1 MGQMTKKVLAAI
13 VPAFA
18 LGAGALWW
26 YYGASALSVGT
37 GLAAK
42 LACSGRYLSGFD
54 VQRIEDDLAVYSDY
68 TRPIAY
74 HWLPEGGVR
83 ASLFGAGAVARF
95 REGLG
100 CTLDYGTP
108 GHLDAVEVQPLPGP
122 SGEPWPLGTTAG
134 PLQPQVQALVED
146 ILAADNAAGLDT
158 RALLVVHRGRIAGE
172 AYGEGIDR
180 DTPLLGWSMGKSVIA
195 IMLGH
200 LERLGLVSVGERGLF
215 EEWSADGRAGISL
228 ENMLQMSSGLRFDE
242 DYQPGSDA
250 TRMLFESPVA
260 AAVPLVSPLE
270 HQPGEFFSY
279 SSGTTNLLSRLIFE
293 RVGGT
298 PQDQV
303 EFFLGEIAAPLG
315 LRNTILEPDASGV
328 FIGSS
333 FVYATARDWARFG
346 QLMVGDGVINGRRL
360 LSADWVAHATRP
372 NTSNNDRRYGYQ
384 FWLNDGGEKRW
395 ASLPHSAYAMM
406 GNRRQMAMMLPDSD
420 AVIVRLGWTA
430 GKYPA
435 DENFSRILAAL
446 REE

>member
-1 MGQMTKKVLAAI
+1 MTKKVLAGI
-13 VPAFA
+13 VPAFV
-18 LGAGALWW
+18 LGVGALWW

-54 VQRIEDDLAVYSDY
+54 AQRIEDDLAVYSEF

-74 HWLPEGGVR
+74 RWLPEGGVR
-83 ASLFGAGAVARF
+83 ASLLGAGAVARY

-100 CTLDYGTP
+100 CTLDYGAS
-108 GHLDAVEVQPLPGP
+108 GHLDDVEVQPLPGP
-122 SGEPWPLGTTAG
+122 SGEPWPLGTAAG
-134 PLQPQVQALVED
+134 PPQPQVQTLVED
-146 ILAADNAAGLDT
+146 ILEADNTAGLDT

-215 EEWSADGRAGISL
+215 EEWSGDGRAGISL
-228 ENMLQMSSGLRFDE
+228 ENMLQMSSGLRFEE

-250 TRMLFESPVA
+250 TRMLFESPA
-260 AAVPLVSPLE
+260 AATVPLASPLE

-279 SSGTTNLLSRLIFE
+279 SSGTTNLLSRLIVE

-298 PQDQV
+298 PQAQV
-303 EFFLGEIAAPLG
+303 DFFLGEIAAPMG

-328 FIGSS
+328 FVGSS

-346 QLMVGDGVINGRRL
+346 QLMVGGGVINGRRIV
-360 LSADWVAHATRP
+360 SADWVARATRP
-372 NTSNNDRRYGYQ
+372 NTSNNDRRYGYH
-384 FWLNDGGEKRW
+384 FWLNDGVEKRW
-395 ASLPHSAYAMM
+395 ESLPRSAYAMM
-406 GNRRQMAMMLPDSD
+406 GNRRQVVMMLPDSD
-420 AVIVRLGWTA
+420 AVIVRLGWT
-430 GKYPA
+430 GGDYPT
-435 DENFSRILAAL
+435 DRNFSRIAGALAQ
-446 REE
+446 